1 MSRKRLKK
9 HRQMSMNK
17 RLAGLG
23 NKRPMSE
30 EQKAARKRQS
40 EIDRA
45 RTKADLERRLGK
57 KAAK

>member
-1 MSRKRLKK
+1 
-9 HRQMSMNK
+9 MSMNK

-45 RTKADLERRLGK
+45 RTKADLEKRMKNMK
-57 KAAK
+57 K